1 MTLYLTILS
10 CVYPALLYII
20 FILSSNAYNK
30 ILGSNKRF
38 PLWKT
43 GCFIYAQS
51 AKASERHWFEL
62 GLYPLLFTSTI
73 HF

>member
-1 MTLYLTILS
+1 MTLYLTLLFCAYI
-10 CVYPALLYII
+10 ALLYII
-20 FILSSNAYNK
+20 FILSSNAYNE

-43 GCFIYAQS
+43 GCFISAQS
-51 AKASERHWFEL
+51 AKASERHRFEL
-62 GLYPLLFTSTI
+62 GLYPVLFTSTI